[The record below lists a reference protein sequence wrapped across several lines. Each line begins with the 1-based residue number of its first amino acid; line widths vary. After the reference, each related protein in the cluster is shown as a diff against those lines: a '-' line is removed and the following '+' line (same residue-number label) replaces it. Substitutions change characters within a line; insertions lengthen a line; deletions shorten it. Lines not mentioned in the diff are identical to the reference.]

1 MASLLLSNGAG
12 PSHKAA
18 YLDTPLHLACLLGHG
33 AVVALLLENGA
44 DPSALDE
51 DGKVRGA
58 AAAQCVVH
66 VCLEEGSACS
76 VSWYLRAASE
86 HASMRA

>member
-51 DGKVRGA
+51 DGKVRGWCRLYIYVEIGA
-58 AAAQCVVH
+58 IAH
-66 VCLEEGSACS
+66 PP
-76 VSWYLRAASE
+76 WTDF
-86 HASMRA
+86 

>member
-12 PSHKAA
+12 PSHKAS

-33 AVVALLLENGA
+33 TVVALLLDNGA

-51 DGKVRGA
+51 DGKVRIYTYIG
-58 AAAQCVVH
+58 VVSGQ
-66 VCLEEGSACS
+66 VVRVGLI
-76 VSWYLRAASE
+76 
-86 HASMRA
+86 